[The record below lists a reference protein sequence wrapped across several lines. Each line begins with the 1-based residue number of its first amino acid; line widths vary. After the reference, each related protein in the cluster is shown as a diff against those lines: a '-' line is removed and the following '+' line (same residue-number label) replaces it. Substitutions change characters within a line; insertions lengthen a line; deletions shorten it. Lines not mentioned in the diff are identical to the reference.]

1 MPSPITMAD
10 LVARYEVILLDA
22 YGVLNDARGAL
33 PAGRALLDEIAR
45 QGRRFLVVTNDAS
58 RLPESCAARFRSFGF
73 DIHTDQVLTSGS
85 LLALYFAENGLH
97 GARCMVLGTE
107 DSREY
112 VRAAGGEIVP
122 VHPDHDCDAIIVC
135 DDSGYP
141 FLETIED
148 TLGVLYRHFHD
159 RRRPSRPPHLVL
171 PNPDLIYP
179 KGNGQ
184 FGFTSGAV
192 VELLERGLRRLFPHR
207 PASELCFTRLGKPHR
222 PMFDEARRRAGT
234 DSLVMIGD
242 QLETDIAG
250 ACHARIDSALV
261 ATGVSTWNDSDSDV
275 APTYLLA

>member
-1 MPSPITMAD
+1 MAD
-10 LVARYEVILLDA
+10 LVARYEVILVDA

-33 PAGRALLDEIAR
+33 PTGRALLDEIAR

-58 RLPESCAARFRSFGF
+58 RLPETCVERFRSFGF
-73 DIHTDQVLTSGS
+73 DIHTEQVLTSGA
-85 LLALYFAENGLH
+85 LLGPYFAENGLD

-107 DSREY
+107 DSKEY
-112 VRAAGGEIVP
+112 VRAAGGEIVS

-148 TLGVLYRHFHD
+148 ALGVLYRHFDD
-159 RRRPSRPPHLVL
+159 RRSHRRPHLIL

-192 VELLERGLRRLFPHR
+192 VELLESGLRRLFPHR

-250 ACHARIDSALV
+250 ACRAGIDSALI
-261 ATGVSTWNDSDSDV
+261 ATGVSTWNESDSDV
-275 APTYLLA
+275 APTYLLE

>member
-1 MPSPITMAD
+1 MAD
-10 LVARYEVILLDA
+10 LVARYEVILVDA

-33 PAGRALLDEIAR
+33 PTGRALLDEIAR

-58 RLPESCAARFRSFGF
+58 RLPETCAARFHSFGF
-73 DIHTDQVLTSGS
+73 DIHAEQILTSGA
-85 LLALYFAENGLH
+85 LLGPYFAENGLH
-97 GARCMVLGTE
+97 GARCMVLGTK

-122 VHPDHDCDAIIVC
+122 VHPDHDCDAVIVC
-135 DDSGYP
+135 DDAGYP

-148 TLGVLYRHFHD
+148 TLGALYRHFAD
-159 RRRPSRPPHLVL
+159 RRQRSRRPHLVL

-192 VELLERGLRRLFPHR
+192 VELLESGLRRLFPHR
-207 PASELCFTRLGKPHR
+207 PPSELCFTRLGKPHR

-250 ACHARIDSALV
+250 AYHAGIDSALI
-261 ATGVSTWNDSDSDV
+261 ATGVSTWNESASDV
-275 APTYLLA
+275 APTYLLE

>member
-1 MPSPITMAD
+1 MPARITTAD

-33 PAGRALLDEIAR
+33 PAGRALLHEIAR
-45 QGRRFLVVTNDAS
+45 QSRRFFVVTNDAS
-58 RLPESCAARFRSFGF
+58 RLPETCAARFRSFGL
-73 DIHTDQVLTSGS
+73 DIASDRIITSGA
-85 LLALYFAENGLH
+85 LLAPYFAEHGLH
-97 GARCMVLGTE
+97 GARCMVLGTD
-107 DSREY
+107 DSRAY
-112 VRAAGGEIVP
+112 VRAAGGAIVP
-122 VHPDHDCDAIIVC
+122 VDPAQPCDALIVC

-141 FLETIED
+141 FLETVED
-148 TLGVLYRHFHD
+148 ALSMLYRQLAGA
-159 RRRPSRPPHLVL
+159 RPPRCIL

-179 KGNGQ
+179 KGGGQ

-192 VELLERGLRRLFPHR
+192 SALLEIGLRRLFPHR
-207 PASELCFTRLGKPHR
+207 PEAQLCFTPLGKPHR

-250 ACHARIDSALV
+250 ACHAGIDSALL
-261 ATGVSTWNDSDSDV
+261 ATGVSTWPGGDDHGDV